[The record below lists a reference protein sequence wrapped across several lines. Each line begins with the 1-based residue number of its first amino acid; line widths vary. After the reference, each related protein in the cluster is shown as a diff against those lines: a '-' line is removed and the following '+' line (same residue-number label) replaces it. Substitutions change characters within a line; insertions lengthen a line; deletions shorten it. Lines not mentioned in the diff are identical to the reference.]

1 MDIYTVSQ
9 ARKNIYKLID
19 SVAASH
25 RPACIAGKRNK
36 VVVVSAED
44 FSSLQET
51 LYILS
56 VPGMRESIEEG
67 RQESLQEC
75 PKELLWE

>member
-25 RPACIAGKRNK
+25 KPACIAGRRNK
-36 VVVVSAED
+36 VVMVNAED

-51 LYILS
+51 LYVLS
-56 VPGMRESIEEG
+56 IPGMRESIEEG
-67 RQESLQEC
+67 RLEPLQEC
-75 PKELLWE
+75 TKDLLWE